1 YTAAQITESGQTTV
15 TNFLNTLP
23 TVSVNS
29 EGSAV
34 TTNGPNTV
42 QLRGLPAGTT
52 LVLINGHRVASSGQ
66 TDGTFFDLNNI
77 PAAAIA
83 RVEVLPVGSSAIYG
97 SDAIAGVVNIIL
109 KSNLDETSA
118 SATYGT
124 ASHYDE
130 QDYDATWGRR
140 FERGS
145 ISLAASYE
153 IHNALFGFDTR
164 YASND
169 NFSKFAALGGA
180 DHRFPFCNP
189 GTIFSLNGANI
200 PGLTA
205 PIAAIPPGL
214 PGAPTIQDFAATAG
228 NENLCS
234 FFASVAI
241 IPRVERYG
249 IVGSANYEISS
260 DIQLFADVLYSRTR
274 NDLSTP
280 DASVLFAVIPASNAF
295 NPFGSAIGI
304 FGLMRERSGDVN
316 LDNFV
321 RPLVGARGK
330 LFDDWEWEATFSYSR

>member
-1 YTAAQITESGQTTV
+1 
-15 TNFLNTLP
+15 
-23 TVSVNS
+23 
-29 EGSAV
+29 
-34 TTNGPNTV
+34 
-42 QLRGLPAGTT
+42 
-52 LVLINGHRVASSGQ
+52 
-66 TDGTFFDLNNI
+66 
-77 PAAAIA
+77 
-83 RVEVLPVGSSAIYG
+83 
-97 SDAIAGVVNIIL
+97 
-109 KSNLDETSA
+109 
-118 SATYGT
+118 
-124 ASHYDE
+124 
-130 QDYDATWGRR
+130 
-140 FERGS
+140 
-145 ISLAASYE
+145 
-153 IHNALFGFDTR
+153 
-164 YASND
+164 
-169 NFSKFAALGGA
+169 
-180 DHRFPFCNP
+180 
-189 GTIFSLNGANI
+189 NGANI

-330 LFDDWEWEATFSYSR
+330 LFDDWEWEATFSYSRDDDQRTHLGNLDFSALSAALASSDPTVAFNPFALSPLPQSPLNSLFTSSTTEYLSESEDLNAFVRGSLFTLDSGSVELVAGVEGEHDHLTVTTGGVQSQTQRDIETIYGETRVPIIGNVGDPHRGDVLALTGAVRYDHYSDFQGRPTPQVGVEFRPS